1 MIIFCWCG
9 MTRDYVLFLYT
20 FYKACYIYKYIYI
33 YMPLENI
40 YMSPEK
46 NILIKTLRRSL
57 ERPVQFAIAV
67 CYEGTLL

>member
-1 MIIFCWCG
+1 
-9 MTRDYVLFLYT
+9 
-20 FYKACYIYKYIYI
+20 
-33 YMPLENI
+33 MPLENI